1 MRLQKS
7 DMGFWPVVQLFYQ
20 WSSFN
25 PSLEKPEPPKETKQP
40 EKKPVKKLIV
50 EVEKEPLKTLEYVI
64 NDKNELYMTIS
75 IRIGT
80 VFHFLVFRKSDQSY
94 EN

>member
-1 MRLQKS
+1 MFFLSLAISKIRSRLRSTKIS
-7 DMGFWPVVQLFYQ
+7 LI
-20 WSSFN
+20 FN
-25 PSLEKPEPPKETKQP
+25 PFLEKPEPPKETKQP
-40 EKKPVKKLIV
+40 EKPVKKLIV

-80 VFHFLVFRKSDQSY
+80 VFHFLFFPKSDQSGK
-94 EN
+94 N